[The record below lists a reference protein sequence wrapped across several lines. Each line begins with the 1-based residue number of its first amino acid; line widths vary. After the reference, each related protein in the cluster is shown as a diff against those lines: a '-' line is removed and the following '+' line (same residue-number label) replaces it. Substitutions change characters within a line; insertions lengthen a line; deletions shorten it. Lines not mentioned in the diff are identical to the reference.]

1 MTESPKADEPDW
13 SGLNLPVLTEVV
25 DEQAVPTL
33 AEEASAE
40 AQAEVPEFDFS
51 SELDLLA
58 AELDE
63 DEPQLEIPEL
73 TLDELLEAPK
83 PEAEPAGGLDFSG
96 LPSLELADADIAAD
110 GEELGFVLEPKAEA
124 QAPEADGL
132 AELMARADPQPSG
145 EAPFEPHSAAPAEDA
160 AAEVVPDEMGWSDV
174 VAAAGELP
182 ADAHQ
187 PAAESAPEE
196 LPALEPESAIETPPV
211 EAELLPELPVPDAA
225 DSHEAPSAPEAS
237 PADAVPT
244 AQAADASQPFTSIS
258 IDSLPS
264 GVLGGG
270 AGREPPPSSGLE
282 WLSELPSQQ
291 QAEPPKPTIKDM
303 IAEAERVLAEE
314 RAKQQAANREVA
326 EAFGLPQREEPSI
339 AAAQPI
345 EVPVVAPEVPHAA
358 EADSAL
364 PGAGLEAEIVQ
375 PTADIEQ
382 AQETAAADAVA
393 HEAAPGL
400 EGEAPQPF
408 VDAPVEALAAMP
420 LEQHQAI
427 EQSVTEPVAAAEADM
442 AQAMPE
448 MEALTVPDEPSEA
461 AEAEAALDPDMP
473 VEALDADV
481 PSLAAEALP
490 VADAEPLVD
499 SGLELASEP
508 IELAADALAEDEAV
522 LETTPLLVEQE
533 AELEP
538 VAESAPA
545 PSIEAETPEDGAS
558 EQIEAD
564 AEQAESLAT
573 VPDVEQA
580 LGEGEPADAEFSPA
594 EAEPFGETD
603 LASSQDGAQPDVV
616 IPSEPAALAESTV
629 LEPAADVEPGF
640 AEEAST
646 DAMLPH
652 AEMEASDES
661 VPPQPSS
668 LDGAQSDETAPSE
681 PAAMTEPAALAGL
694 VSDADPAHAE
704 ALDGFAEPAEADH
717 SQAEPAL
724 DADLAAL
731 EAISLGAVLPE
742 LVPTPDAHA
751 ENVQAE
757 PAAEEHGDAVS
768 TLYEAVPQPA
778 PLEDEDM
785 PALSGLL
792 GRSLAA
798 PVPEDAPAPPQE
810 MALDA
815 PVSVVKVAAMSSAAG
830 AGRQGPPA
838 TVLDEQALFN
848 SLYERMLPRM
858 KVELSLWLQDA
869 IEVQAKQMLSGMM
882 HQLKEDYE
890 MLFGDALKESLRQAL
905 SDGDGVRRIGED
917 GHE

>member
-1 MTESPKADEPDW
+1 M
-13 SGLNLPVLTEVV
+13 
-25 DEQAVPTL
+25 
-33 AEEASAE
+33 
-40 AQAEVPEFDFS
+40 
-51 SELDLLA
+51 
-58 AELDE
+58 
-63 DEPQLEIPEL
+63 
-73 TLDELLEAPK
+73 
-83 PEAEPAGGLDFSG
+83 
-96 LPSLELADADIAAD
+96 PSLELADADIAAD

-124 QAPEADGL
+124 HAPEADGL

-145 EAPFEPHSAAPAEDA
+145 EEPFEPHSAASEEDA
-160 AAEVVPDEMGWSDV
+160 EAEVVPDEMGWGDV
-174 VAAAGELP
+174 VAAASELP

-196 LPALEPESAIETPPV
+196 LPALEPEGAIEAPPV
-211 EAELLPELPVPDAA
+211 EAELLPELPVLNAA

-345 EVPVVAPEVPHAA
+345 EAPVVASEVPHAA

-364 PGAGLEAEIVQ
+364 PGAGLEAEMVQ

-400 EGEAPQPF
+400 ESDAPQPF
-408 VDAPVEALAAMP
+408 VDAPVEPLAEMP
-420 LEQHQAI
+420 MEQHQALA
-427 EQSVTEPVAAAEADM
+427 QSVTEPVAAAEADM
-442 AQAMPE
+442 AQAIPE
-448 MEALTVPDEPSEA
+448 MEALTVPDEPSEPV
-461 AEAEAALDPDMP
+461 ETEAALDPDMP
-473 VEALDADV
+473 VEAFDAVV
-481 PSLAAEALP
+481 PQLAAEELP

-522 LETTPLLVEQE
+522 LEATPLLVEQE

-538 VAESAPA
+538 VAESAPF
-545 PSIEAETPEDGAS
+545 IEAETPEDGAS

-564 AEQAESLAT
+564 AEQAESLAPA
-573 VPDVEQA
+573 PDVEQA

-594 EAEPFGETD
+594 EAEPFGESD

-616 IPSEPAALAESTV
+616 IPSAPAALVESTV
-629 LEPAADVEPGF
+629 LEPAADVEPEL

-652 AEMEASDES
+652 AKMEASDES
-661 VPPQPSS
+661 VPQPSS
-668 LDGAQSDETAPSE
+668 SDGAQSDEAAPSE
-681 PAAMTEPAALAGL
+681 PAAMTEPAELAEL
-694 VSDADPAHAE
+694 ASDVDPAHAE
-704 ALDGFAEPAEADH
+704 AMDGFAEPAH

-731 EAISLGAVLPE
+731 EAIPLEAVLPE
-742 LVPTPDAHA
+742 SVPHA
-751 ENVQAE
+751 ENIQAE

-798 PVPEDAPAPPQE
+798 PAPEDAPAPPQE

-815 PVSVVKVAAMSSAAG
+815 PVSVVKVAAMSSG

>member
-33 AEEASAE
+33 AEEASTE

-63 DEPQLEIPEL
+63 GEAQLEIPEL

-124 QAPEADGL
+124 RAPEADGL
-132 AELMARADPQPSG
+132 AELMARADPQPSAG
-145 EAPFEPHSAAPAEDA
+145 EPFEPHSAASAEDA
-160 AAEVVPDEMGWSDV
+160 AEAVVPEEMGWSDV
-174 VAAAGELP
+174 VAAASELP

-187 PAAESAPEE
+187 AAAENAPEA
-196 LPALEPESAIETPPV
+196 LPALEPEGAIETPPV
-211 EAELLPELPVPDAA
+211 EAESLPELPIPDAA
-225 DSHEAPSAPEAS
+225 APSAPEAS
-237 PADAVPT
+237 PADAVPM
-244 AQAADASQPFTSIS
+244 AQAADASPPFTSIS

-345 EVPVVAPEVPHAA
+345 EAPAAAPEVPHAA
-358 EADSAL
+358 EA
-364 PGAGLEAEIVQ
+364 EIAQ
-375 PTADIEQ
+375 ATADIEQ
-382 AQETAAADAVA
+382 AREIAEADAVA
-393 HEAAPGL
+393 HEAALGL
-400 EGEAPQPF
+400 ESEAPQPF
-408 VDAPVEALAAMP
+408 ADAPVEPLAAMP
-420 LEQHQAI
+420 LEQRQAL
-427 EQSVTEPVAAAEADM
+427 EQSPTEPVAAAEADM

-448 MEALTVPDEPSEA
+448 MEAFTVPDEPSEP
-461 AEAEAALDPDMP
+461 AEAEPALDPDMP
-473 VEALDADV
+473 VEAF
-481 PSLAAEALP
+481 
-490 VADAEPLVD
+490 DAEPSVD
-499 SGLELASEP
+499 SGLEPGSEP
-508 IELAADALAEDEAV
+508 IELAADALAEDEAA
-522 LETTPLLVEQE
+522 LETAPLLVEQE

-538 VAESAPA
+538 VAESAPF
-545 PSIEAETPEDGAS
+545 IEAEPPGGGAS

-564 AEQAESLAT
+564 AEQAESLAS

-594 EAEPFGETD
+594 EAEPFGGTD
-603 LASSQDGAQPDVV
+603 LASSQDGAQPDGV
-616 IPSEPAALAESTV
+616 IPSVPAGG
-629 LEPAADVEPGF
+629 VEPGF

-646 DAMLPH
+646 DAMLTH
-652 AEMEASDES
+652 AEMEASDGS
-661 VPPQPSS
+661 VPQPSS

-681 PAAMTEPAALAGL
+681 PAEMTEPVELGELAP
-694 VSDADPAHAE
+694 DADPAHAE
-704 ALDGFAEPAEADH
+704 AMDGFAEPAEAAH
-717 SQAEPAL
+717 SQAEPVL
-724 DADLAAL
+724 GADLAAL
-731 EAISLGAVLPE
+731 AAIPLEAALPE
-742 LVPTPDAHA
+742 PVPTPDAHE

-757 PAAEEHGDAVS
+757 PVAEGHGDAVS

-798 PVPEDAPAPPQE
+798 PAPEDAPSPPQE
-810 MALDA
+810 MALDV

>member
-33 AEEASAE
+33 AEEASTE

-63 DEPQLEIPEL
+63 GEAQLEIPEL
-73 TLDELLEAPK
+73 TLDDLLEAPK

-132 AELMARADPQPSG
+132 AELMARADPQPSA
-145 EAPFEPHSAAPAEDA
+145 EEPFEPHSAASAEDA
-160 AAEVVPDEMGWSDV
+160 AETVVPEEMGWSDV
-174 VAAAGELP
+174 VAAASELP

-187 PAAESAPEE
+187 AAAENAPEA
-196 LPALEPESAIETPPV
+196 LPALEPEGAIETPPV
-211 EAELLPELPVPDAA
+211 EAESLPELPIPDAA
-225 DSHEAPSAPEAS
+225 APSAPEAS
-237 PADAVPT
+237 PADAVPM
-244 AQAADASQPFTSIS
+244 AQAADASPPFTSIS

-291 QAEPPKPTIKDM
+291 QAELPKPTIKDM

-345 EVPVVAPEVPHAA
+345 EAPAVAPEVPHAA

-364 PGAGLEAEIVQ
+364 PGAGLEAEIAQ
-375 PTADIEQ
+375 ATADIEQ
-382 AQETAAADAVA
+382 ARETAEADAVA
-393 HEAAPGL
+393 HEAALGL
-400 EGEAPQPF
+400 ESEAPQPF
-408 VDAPVEALAAMP
+408 ADAPVEPLAAMP
-420 LEQHQAI
+420 LEQRQAL
-427 EQSVTEPVAAAEADM
+427 EQSPVEPVAAAEADM

-448 MEALTVPDEPSEA
+448 MEAFTVPNELSEP
-461 AEAEAALDPDMP
+461 AETEPALDPDMP
-473 VEALDADV
+473 VEAFDAVV
-481 PSLAAEALP
+481 PQSAEEAQP
-490 VADAEPLVD
+490 IADAEPLVD
-499 SGLELASEP
+499 PGLEPASEP

-522 LETTPLLVEQE
+522 LETAPLLVEQE

-538 VAESAPA
+538 VAESAPF
-545 PSIEAETPEDGAS
+545 IEAEPPEDGAS

-564 AEQAESLAT
+564 AEQAESLVP
-573 VPDVEQA
+573 VPDVDQA

-594 EAEPFGETD
+594 EAEPFGGTD

-616 IPSEPAALAESTV
+616 IPSV
-629 LEPAADVEPGF
+629 PAADVEPGF

-652 AEMEASDES
+652 AEMEVSDES
-661 VPPQPSS
+661 VPQPSS

-681 PAAMTEPAALAGL
+681 PAEMTEPVELGELAP
-694 VSDADPAHAE
+694 DADPAYGE
-704 ALDGFAEPAEADH
+704 AMDGFAEPAEAAH

-731 EAISLGAVLPE
+731 EAIPLEAVSPE
-742 LVPTPDAHA
+742 PVPTSDAHE

-757 PAAEEHGDAVS
+757 PVAEGHGDAVS

-798 PVPEDAPAPPQE
+798 PAPEDAPAPPQE
-810 MALDA
+810 MALDV

>member
-33 AEEASAE
+33 AEEASTE

-63 DEPQLEIPEL
+63 GEPQLEIPEL

-83 PEAEPAGGLDFSG
+83 PETEPAGGLDFSG

-124 QAPEADGL
+124 HSPEADGL

-145 EAPFEPHSAAPAEDA
+145 EEPFEPHSAASAEDA
-160 AAEVVPDEMGWSDV
+160 AEAVVSEEMGWSDV
-174 VAAAGELP
+174 VAAASELP

-187 PAAESAPEE
+187 AAAESAPEA
-196 LPALEPESAIETPPV
+196 LPALEPEGAIQTPPV
-211 EAELLPELPVPDAA
+211 EAESLPELPVPAAA
-225 DSHEAPSAPEAS
+225 DGREAPSAPEAS
-237 PADAVPT
+237 PADAVPM
-244 AQAADASQPFTSIS
+244 AQAADAPPPFTSIS
-258 IDSLPS
+258 IESLPS

-345 EVPVVAPEVPHAA
+345 EAPAVAPEVPHAA

-364 PGAGLEAEIVQ
+364 PDAGFEAEIVQ
-375 PTADIEQ
+375 PMADIEQ
-382 AQETAAADAVA
+382 AQGTAEADAAA

-400 EGEAPQPF
+400 ESEAPQPF
-408 VDAPVEALAAMP
+408 VDAPVEPLAAMP
-420 LEQHQAI
+420 LEQRQAL
-427 EQSVTEPVAAAEADM
+427 EQSPAEPVAAAEADM

-448 MEALTVPDEPSEA
+448 MEAFTVPDELSEP
-461 AEAEAALDPDMP
+461 AETEPALDPDMP
-473 VEALDADV
+473 VEAFDAAV
-481 PSLAAEALP
+481 PQLAEEALP

-499 SGLELASEP
+499 SGLEPASEP
-508 IELAADALAEDEAV
+508 IELAADAFAEDEAV
-522 LETTPLLVEQE
+522 LETAALLVEQE

-538 VAESAPA
+538 VAESAPF
-545 PSIEAETPEDGAS
+545 IEAEPAEDGAS
-558 EQIEAD
+558 EKIEAD
-564 AEQAESLAT
+564 AEQAESLAP

-580 LGEGEPADAEFSPA
+580 LGEGEPADAEFSQA

-603 LASSQDGAQPDVV
+603 LASSQDGALPDVV

-629 LEPAADVEPGF
+629 LESAADVEPGF

-646 DAMLPH
+646 DAMLTH
-652 AEMEASDES
+652 AGMEASDES
-661 VPPQPSS
+661 VPQPSS

-681 PAAMTEPAALAGL
+681 PGEMTEPVELAP
-694 VSDADPAHAE
+694 DADPAHAE
-704 ALDGFAEPAEADH
+704 ALDSFAEPAEAAH
-717 SQAEPAL
+717 SQAEPVL
-724 DADLAAL
+724 GADLAAL
-731 EAISLGAVLPE
+731 AAIPLEAVSPE
-742 LVPTPDAHA
+742 PVPTPDAHA
-751 ENVQAE
+751 ENVQTE
-757 PAAEEHGDAVS
+757 PAAEGYGDAVS
-768 TLYEAVPQPA
+768 SLYEAVPQPA

-798 PVPEDAPAPPQE
+798 PAPEDAPAPRQE

-830 AGRQGPPA
+830 PGRQGPPA
-838 TVLDEQALFN
+838 AVLDEQALFN

>member
-33 AEEASAE
+33 AEEASTE

-63 DEPQLEIPEL
+63 GEPQLEIPEL

-145 EAPFEPHSAAPAEDA
+145 EEPLDPHSAAPAEG
-160 AAEVVPDEMGWSDV
+160 AAEAVVPDEMGWSDV
-174 VAAAGELP
+174 VAAASELP
-182 ADAHQ
+182 ADAHP
-187 PAAESAPEE
+187 PAAEGAPEA

-211 EAELLPELPVPDAA
+211 EAESLPELPIPDTA
-225 DSHEAPSAPEAS
+225 DGREAPSAPEAS
-237 PADAVPT
+237 RADAVPT
-244 AQAADASQPFTSIS
+244 AQAADEPPPFTSIS

-345 EVPVVAPEVPHAA
+345 EAPVVAPEVPHAA
-358 EADSAL
+358 EADGAL
-364 PGAGLEAEIVQ
+364 PGAGLEAEIAQ
-375 PTADIEQ
+375 PTADIEP
-382 AQETAAADAVA
+382 AQETAAADAA
-393 HEAAPGL
+393 AYEAASGL

-408 VDAPVEALAAMP
+408 VDAPVEPLAAMP
-420 LEQHQAI
+420 MERHQALA
-427 EQSVTEPVAAAEADM
+427 QSVTEPVAAAEADM

-473 VEALDADV
+473 VEAFDAVV
-481 PSLAAEALP
+481 PQLAAEALP

-499 SGLELASEP
+499 SGLEPASEP

-522 LETTPLLVEQE
+522 LETAPLLVEQE

-538 VAESAPA
+538 VAESAPF
-545 PSIEAETPEDGAS
+545 IEAEPLEDGAS

-629 LEPAADVEPGF
+629 LEPAADVEPEL

-652 AEMEASDES
+652 AEMEAADES
-661 VPPQPSS
+661 VPQPSS

-681 PAAMTEPAALAGL
+681 PAAMTEPAELAGL
-694 VSDADPAHAE
+694 ASDADPAHAE
-704 ALDGFAEPAEADH
+704 AMDGFAEPAEAAH

-731 EAISLGAVLPE
+731 EAISLDAVLLE

-798 PVPEDAPAPPQE
+798 PAPEDAPAPPQE

>member
-33 AEEASAE
+33 AEEASTE

-63 DEPQLEIPEL
+63 GEPQLEIPEL

-83 PEAEPAGGLDFSG
+83 PEAETAGGLDFSG

-145 EAPFEPHSAAPAEDA
+145 EEPFEPHSVASAEDA
-160 AAEVVPDEMGWSDV
+160 AEAVVPDEMGWSDV
-174 VAAAGELP
+174 VAAASELP

-196 LPALEPESAIETPPV
+196 LPALEPEGAIETPPV
-211 EAELLPELPVPDAA
+211 EVESLPELPIPDAA
-225 DSHEAPSAPEAS
+225 DGRAAQSAPEAS
-237 PADAVPT
+237 PADAVPM
-244 AQAADASQPFTSIS
+244 AQAADASPPFTSIS

-345 EVPVVAPEVPHAA
+345 EAPVVESEVPHAA
-358 EADSAL
+358 EADGAL
-364 PGAGLEAEIVQ
+364 PGAGLEAEIAQ

-382 AQETAAADAVA
+382 AQETAEADAAA

-400 EGEAPQPF
+400 ESEAPQPF
-408 VDAPVEALAAMP
+408 VDAPVEPLAAMP
-420 LEQHQAI
+420 PEQRQ
-427 EQSVTEPVAAAEADM
+427 
-442 AQAMPE
+442 
-448 MEALTVPDEPSEA
+448 
-461 AEAEAALDPDMP
+461 ALDPGMP
-473 VEALDADV
+473 VEAFDADV
-481 PSLAAEALP
+481 PQLAEEALP

-499 SGLELASEP
+499 SGLEPVSEP
-508 IELAADALAEDEAV
+508 IELAADALVEDEAV

-533 AELEP
+533 A
-538 VAESAPA
+538 VAESAPF
-545 PSIEAETPEDGAS
+545 IEAEPPEGGAS
-558 EQIEAD
+558 ERIGA
-564 AEQAESLAT
+564 
-573 VPDVEQA
+573 DVEQA
-580 LGEGEPADAEFSPA
+580 LGEGELADAEFSPA

-603 LASSQDGAQPDVV
+603 LASSLDGAQPDVV
-616 IPSEPAALAESTV
+616 IQSEPAALAESTV
-629 LEPAADVEPGF
+629 LEPVADVEPGF

-661 VPPQPSS
+661 VPQPSS

-681 PAAMTEPAALAGL
+681 PAAMTEPAELAEL
-694 VSDADPAHAE
+694 APDAHPAHAE
-704 ALDGFAEPAEADH
+704 AMDGFAEPAEAAR

-731 EAISLGAVLPE
+731 GAVSLEAALPE
-742 LVPTPDAHA
+742 PVPTPQAVDAHA

-757 PAAEEHGDAVS
+757 PVAEGHGDAVS

-798 PVPEDAPAPPQE
+798 PAPEDAPEPPQE

-815 PVSVVKVAAMSSAAG
+815 PVSVVKVAAMSSAAA
-830 AGRQGPPA
+830 AGRQGLPA

>member
-63 DEPQLEIPEL
+63 EGEPQLEIPEL

-124 QAPEADGL
+124 QASEADGL

-160 AAEVVPDEMGWSDV
+160 AEAVVPDEMGWGDV

-196 LPALEPESAIETPPV
+196 LPALEPEGAIETPLV
-211 EAELLPELPVPDAA
+211 EAGLLPELPVPNAA

-345 EVPVVAPEVPHAA
+345 EAPVVASEVPHAA

-364 PGAGLEAEIVQ
+364 PGAGLEAEMVQ

-400 EGEAPQPF
+400 ESDAPQPF
-408 VDAPVEALAAMP
+408 VDAPVEPLAEMP
-420 LEQHQAI
+420 MEQHQALA
-427 EQSVTEPVAAAEADM
+427 QSVTEPVAAAEEDV

-448 MEALTVPDEPSEA
+448 TQALTVLDESSEA
-461 AEAEAALDPDMP
+461 AEAEPALDPDMP
-473 VEALDADV
+473 VEAFDAVV
-481 PSLAAEALP
+481 PQLVEEPQP
-490 VADAEPLVD
+490 VAGAEPSVD
-499 SGLELASEP
+499 SGLEPASEP
-508 IELAADALAEDEAV
+508 IGLVADALAEEAE
-522 LETTPLLVEQE
+522 LEVSPLLVEQE
-533 AELEP
+533 AERE
-538 VAESAPA
+538 PA
-545 PSIEAETPEDGAS
+545 PLIEAEPPEAGAF
-558 EQIEAD
+558 ELVEGDVA
-564 AEQAESLAT
+564 QAESLE
-573 VPDVEQA
+573 PSPEVEQA
-580 LGEGEPADAEFSPA
+580 FVEGEPADAEFSPA

-661 VPPQPSS
+661 VPQPSS
-668 LDGAQSDETAPSE
+668 SDGAQSDETAPSE
-681 PAAMTEPAALAGL
+681 PAAMAEPAALAEL
-694 VSDADPAHAE
+694 ASDADPAHAE
-704 ALDGFAEPAEADH
+704 ALDGFEEPAEADH

-798 PVPEDAPAPPQE
+798 PAPEDAPAPPQE

-838 TVLDEQALFN
+838 TVLDEQALFS

>member
-33 AEEASAE
+33 AEEASTE

-63 DEPQLEIPEL
+63 GEPQLEIPEL
-73 TLDELLEAPK
+73 TLDDLLEAPK

-145 EAPFEPHSAAPAEDA
+145 EEPFEPHSAVSAEDA
-160 AAEVVPDEMGWSDV
+160 AEAVVPDEMGWSDV
-174 VAAAGELP
+174 VAAASELP

-187 PAAESAPEE
+187 AAAESAPEA
-196 LPALEPESAIETPPV
+196 LPALEPEGAIETPPD
-211 EAELLPELPVPDAA
+211 EAESLPELPI
-225 DSHEAPSAPEAS
+225 SEAPSALEAS
-237 PADAVPT
+237 PADAVPM
-244 AQAADASQPFTSIS
+244 AQAADASPPFTSIS

-339 AAAQPI
+339 AGAQPI
-345 EVPVVAPEVPHAA
+345 EAPAVAPEAPHAA

-364 PGAGLEAEIVQ
+364 PGVGLEAEIAQ
-375 PTADIEQ
+375 ATADIEQ
-382 AQETAAADAVA
+382 ARETAEADAVA
-393 HEAAPGL
+393 HEAALGL
-400 EGEAPQPF
+400 ESEAPQPF
-408 VDAPVEALAAMP
+408 ADAPVEPLAAMP
-420 LEQHQAI
+420 LEQYQAL
-427 EQSVTEPVAAAEADM
+427 EQSPAEPVAAAEADM

-448 MEALTVPDEPSEA
+448 MEAFTVPDELSEPV
-461 AEAEAALDPDMP
+461 EAEPALDPDMP
-473 VEALDADV
+473 VEAFDAVV
-481 PSLAAEALP
+481 PQSAEEALP

-499 SGLELASEP
+499 SGLEPASEP

-522 LETTPLLVEQE
+522 LETAPLLVEQE

-538 VAESAPA
+538 VAESAPF
-545 PSIEAETPEDGAS
+545 IEAEPPEDGAS

-564 AEQAESLAT
+564 AEQAESLAL
-573 VPDVEQA
+573 VPDVDQA

-594 EAEPFGETD
+594 EAEPLGETD
-603 LASSQDGAQPDVV
+603 LASSQNGAQPDVV

-652 AEMEASDES
+652 AEMEVSDGS
-661 VPPQPSS
+661 VPQPSS
-668 LDGAQSDETAPSE
+668 LDGAHSDETAPSE
-681 PAAMTEPAALAGL
+681 PAEMTEPVELGELAP
-694 VSDADPAHAE
+694 DADPAHAE
-704 ALDGFAEPAEADH
+704 AMDGFAEPAEAAH

-724 DADLAAL
+724 GADLAAL
-731 EAISLGAVLPE
+731 AAIPLEAALPE
-742 LVPTPDAHA
+742 PVPTPDTHE

-757 PAAEEHGDAVS
+757 PVAEGHGDAVS

-798 PVPEDAPAPPQE
+798 PAPEDAPEDAPAPPQE

>member
-33 AEEASAE
+33 AEEASTE

-63 DEPQLEIPEL
+63 GEPQLEIPEL

-145 EAPFEPHSAAPAEDA
+145 EVPFEPHPVAPAEDA
-160 AAEVVPDEMGWSDV
+160 AEAAVPDEMGWSDV
-174 VAAAGELP
+174 VAAASELP

-196 LPALEPESAIETPPV
+196 LPALEPEGAIETPPV
-211 EAELLPELPVPDAA
+211 EVESLPELPIPDAA
-225 DSHEAPSAPEAS
+225 DGRAAQSAPEAS
-237 PADAVPT
+237 PADAVPM
-244 AQAADASQPFTSIS
+244 AQAADASPPFTSIS

-345 EVPVVAPEVPHAA
+345 EAPVVESEVPHAA
-358 EADSAL
+358 EADGAL
-364 PGAGLEAEIVQ
+364 PDAGLEAEIAQ

-382 AQETAAADAVA
+382 AQETAEADAAA
-393 HEAAPGL
+393 HDAAPGL
-400 EGEAPQPF
+400 ESEAPQPF
-408 VDAPVEALAAMP
+408 ADASVAPLAAMP
-420 LEQHQAI
+420 LEQRQAL
-427 EQSVTEPVAAAEADM
+427 EQSPAEPVAAAEADM

-448 MEALTVPDEPSEA
+448 MEAFTVPDEPSET
-461 AEAEAALDPDMP
+461 EAALDPGMP
-473 VEALDADV
+473 VEAFDADV
-481 PSLAAEALP
+481 PQLAEEALP

-499 SGLELASEP
+499 SGLEPASEP
-508 IELAADALAEDEAV
+508 IELAADALVEDEAV

-533 AELEP
+533 A
-538 VAESAPA
+538 VAESAPF
-545 PSIEAETPEDGAS
+545 IEAEPPEGGAS
-558 EQIEAD
+558 ERIEAD
-564 AEQAESLAT
+564 VEQAKSLAP
-573 VPDVEQA
+573 VPDVEQT

-603 LASSQDGAQPDVV
+603 LASSLDGAQPDVV
-616 IPSEPAALAESTV
+616 IQSEPAALAESTV
-629 LEPAADVEPGF
+629 LEPVADVGPGF

-661 VPPQPSS
+661 VPQPSS

-681 PAAMTEPAALAGL
+681 PAAMTEPAELAEL
-694 VSDADPAHAE
+694 APDAHPAHAE
-704 ALDGFAEPAEADH
+704 AMDGFAEPAEAAR
-717 SQAEPAL
+717 SLAEPAL

-731 EAISLGAVLPE
+731 GAVSLEAALPE
-742 LVPTPDAHA
+742 PVPTPQAVDAHA

-757 PAAEEHGDAVS
+757 PVAEGHGDAVS

-798 PVPEDAPAPPQE
+798 PAPEDAPAPPQE